1 MARLPNPAA
10 RSGGFTFIEFLVG
23 IGLIA
28 ILVAILIPYLLTARE
43 MARRTECRA
52 RLGQIGFALLQYAN
66 DNGSKFPL
74 PETVYDS
81 VHKPEGYTAFTGP
94 DDPHPFAKDS
104 AVKPNDVTA
113 SLWLLV
119 RGGYVKELAVF
130 TCPSTTDEPDRL
142 DNVSGAALRRGN
154 FRRANNLSYSY
165 ASPFT
170 DAFDFAFTTDRLPHE
185 FAILADKNP
194 GFNCDGTRVIGPTW
208 DAAPFELARGNSA
221 NHQHAGQNV
230 LYPAGNVSFETT
242 PYCGVSRDNIY
253 TALAPHRLAASHPA
267 LETPGYLGPDIGA
280 AYQYDSYLVPTA
292 QDGPR

>member
-43 MARRTECRA
+43 MSRRTECRA
-52 RLGQIGFALLQYAN
+52 RLGKIGFALLQYAN

-119 RGGYVKELAVF
+119 RGGYVRDLAVF
-130 TCPSTTDEPDRL
+130 ICPSTTDEADRL